1 MLRKDRLTAKG
12 PDSYVRLIGGAGETI
27 DNGLRPTGE
36 KEHKLRLPLESP
48 SCCGEVG
55 LCYPRTLNHRVVG
68 IGDFGCGLS
77 LSFLGAV
84 GFDIDDFALAVEGDN
99 LDHILH
105 EVVVGVER
113 TAEVVANVCHDFEV

>member
-1 MLRKDRLTAKG
+1 MCANGVMSRKKVDLTGQPSFIEEKG
-12 PDSYVRLIGGAGETI
+12 LVFPAA
-27 DNGLRPTGE
+27 
-36 KEHKLRLPLESP
+36 
-48 SCCGEVG
+48 
-55 LCYPRTLNHRVVG
+55 LNHRVVC
-68 IGDFGCGLS
+68 IGDFGCCLS

-113 TAEVVANVCHDFEV
+113 SGCGIVHYVGHDFEV